1 MIFTGNPGTG
11 KTTVAKMVGKIY
23 HALGQLSTGE
33 VIVTGRSQLV
43 GRFIG
48 ETEKNMQEI
57 LERARGNVLFI
68 DEAYTLY
75 DGASDHK
82 DFGFRVLE
90 SLLAVL
96 ALEHAD
102 ILVIFAGYEKEMKA
116 MMDANLGLWGRF
128 PHQFHFEDY
137 SVDELLQIG

>member
-48 ETEKNMQEI
+48 ETEKNMQE
-57 LERARGNVLFI
+57 RG
-68 DEAYTLY
+68 E
-75 DGASDHK
+75 
-82 DFGFRVLE
+82 
-90 SLLAVL
+90 
-96 ALEHAD
+96 
-102 ILVIFAGYEKEMKA
+102 
-116 MMDANLGLWGRF
+116 
-128 PHQFHFEDY
+128 
-137 SVDELLQIG
+137 